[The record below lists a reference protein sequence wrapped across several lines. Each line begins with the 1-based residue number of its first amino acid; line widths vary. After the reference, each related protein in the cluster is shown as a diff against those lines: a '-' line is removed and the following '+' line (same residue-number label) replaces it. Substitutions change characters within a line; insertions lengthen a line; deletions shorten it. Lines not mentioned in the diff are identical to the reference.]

1 MGSVRGGRHESSK
14 CGQSDLLTVILVIKG
29 NLWQPLKM
37 HVQRIH
43 YGKVML
49 MGLIVTGAVFLVASI
64 GETSK
69 NTIDVEL
76 AINEEVQQEELIED
90 EDQART
96 SEQSLAIA
104 QLHTCPTCLGRDL
117 CTEISQGFLTVSM
130 FGKET
135 TGGTEYQG
143 MLNGEEQL
151 AVFSPSADLWDSWDQ
166 SVCKN
171 SSQWKGCLVGEAAKN
186 SFLYWSKGDAP
197 FLRKM
202 FTFGE
207 KKDPSPLTACAT
219 RKLATKLQQA
229 FDENRDNTV
238 TMEEKAVML
247 TTIGVSPGIAA
258 LKVGATV
265 GMASLPRYIGACG
278 RLVLSE
284 GSLTSLDQFLERDW
298 NTRAEL
304 ASQVLTL
311 VDRLVSVEGWVMVVW
326 DLGWEDFSVTKTGQV
341 VLSALYKMTPIDRSI
356 LVGPPEEERPVCNK
370 ECFKDFQS
378 EVFMLTPRGQPGRGC
393 GTALLYVDM
402 MYSAVC
408 SSVFSDSGER
418 KGLLH
423 SSPDDLS
430 QIIQECGVEE
440 GKGGRW
446 QAVDDLMEYLAGDLD
461 DTTVSD
467 DTDDAE
473 DDINDGDYDEEINKT
488 RRSEISKEVE
498 GGNAEEEDDKNDE
511 DDNEVSEENEEGEN
525 FSDDDTT

>member
-1 MGSVRGGRHESSK
+1 
-14 CGQSDLLTVILVIKG
+14 
-29 NLWQPLKM
+29 M

-43 YGKVML
+43 YWKVLL
-49 MGLIVTGAVFLVASI
+49 MGLVVTGAVFFVASI

-76 AINEEVQQEELIED
+76 AVIEEVQHTAVS
-90 EDQART
+90 EDQAMAMT
-96 SEQSLAIA
+96 SSQSLAIA
-104 QLHTCPTCLGRDL
+104 QLHSCPTCLGRDL

-130 FGKET
+130 FGQET
-135 TGGTEYQG
+135 TSGMEYQG

-151 AVFSPSADLWDSWDQ
+151 AVFSPSPDMWDSWDK

-202 FTFGE
+202 FTFSE
-207 KKDPSPLTACAT
+207 KKQPSALTACAT
-219 RKLATKLQQA
+219 RQLAITLQQA

-247 TTIGVSPGIAA
+247 TTLGVSPGIAA
-258 LKVGATV
+258 LKFGTSA
-265 GMASLPRYIGACG
+265 GLSNLPRYIGACG

-284 GSLTSLDQFLERDW
+284 GSLVSLDQFIDRDW
-298 NTRAEL
+298 DTRAEL
-304 ASQVLTL
+304 ARQVLTL
-311 VDRLVSVEGWVMVVW
+311 VDSLVSVEGWVMVVW
-326 DLGWEDFSVTKTGQV
+326 DLGWEHFSVTKTGQV
-341 VLSALYKMTPIDRSI
+341 ILSGLDSLTPIDRSI

-393 GTALLYVDM
+393 GTALLYVDI

-408 SSVFSDSGER
+408 SSVFSGTEEK

-423 SSPDDLS
+423 SAPDDLT

-446 QAVDDLMEYLAGDLD
+446 QAVDDLMEYLAGELD
-461 DTTVSD
+461 EVDNTTVRD
-467 DTDDAE
+467 DDANNAEE
-473 DDINDGDYDEEINKT
+473 DEYDGDYDEEISRST
-488 RRSEISKEVE
+488 RTEISKEVKSK
-498 GGNAEEEDDKNDE
+498 NAKKEDKNEE
-511 DDNEVSEENEEGEN
+511 DDNEVSEEDEAGEN
-525 FSDDDTT
+525 FSDNEIR